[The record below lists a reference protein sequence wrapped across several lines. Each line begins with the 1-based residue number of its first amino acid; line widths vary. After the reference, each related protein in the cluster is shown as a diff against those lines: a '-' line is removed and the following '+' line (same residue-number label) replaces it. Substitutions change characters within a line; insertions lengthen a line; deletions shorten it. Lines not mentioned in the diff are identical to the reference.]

1 MTSTNEDQSNI
12 EDKLQPTTNV
22 AHPDIV
28 DKANVF
34 FEIYK
39 IDNWI
44 INTSASDYMIR
55 DSGQLHL
62 FVYLSNMLYLQLMV
76 VPFIL
81 LEKDLS
87 FCLKSSL

>member
-34 FEIYK
+34 SEIYK